1 MIRQTG
7 TDARRLTLR
16 LAADAYLLGLGGTSE
31 QLLRPGRGRQ
41 RG

>member
-1 MIRQTG
+1 MIRQAG

-16 LAADAYLLGLGGTSE
+16 PAADAYLLGLGGTPE
-31 QLLRPGRGRQ
+31 QLLRPGQGRQ